1 MQKVK
6 SSNRHNVYVIV
17 DFFKVTIDV
26 KFNQSAR
33 KYRETWSRLKDL
45 NVNKNNSTLIR
56 AEFLCI
62 CESKRKWFCILDV
75 AGRESFCRE
84 ADATCT

>member
-33 KYRETWSRLKDL
+33 KYRET
-45 NVNKNNSTLIR
+45 
-56 AEFLCI
+56 
-62 CESKRKWFCILDV
+62 
-75 AGRESFCRE
+75 
-84 ADATCT
+84 